1 MKRALRFIGIMA
13 LGAAAVAIIAMGVAY
28 SGAYNVSATSGH
40 TRLVEKTLN
49 DLMIRSVRAHA
60 RDIVSPVSMD
70 FRDRAVLEKGAGHFE
85 QMCRTCHG
93 APGKEPDPWLLYP
106 PAPDLVDALREKKWR
121 DAEVFWIIKHGIK
134 DTAMGAFGGTHPGAH
149 TDEEIWGMTALIR
162 QFPTLSAAEY
172 VAMSELGRIKR
183 ESEGVG
189 HGAGQQQGAAQQH
202 GAGQQPQQPS
212 GQQPQKSEPAKS
224 GEPHKH

>member
-1 MKRALRFIGIMA
+1 MAIG
-13 LGAAAVAIIAMGVAY
+13 AVALAVVAALVVY

-40 TRLVEKTLN
+40 TGMVERTLN
-49 DLMIRSVRAHA
+49 TLMVRSVRAHA

-70 FRDRAVLEKGAGHFE
+70 FRDRAVLEKAAGHFE
-85 QMCRTCHG
+85 SMCRTCHG

-106 PAPDLVDALREKKWR
+106 PAPDLSDALRDKRWT

-149 TDEEIWGMTALIR
+149 SDEEIWGMTASIR
-162 QFPTLSAAEY
+162 QFQSLSAAQY
-172 VAMSELGRIKR
+172 TAMSELGRIKQT
-183 ESEGVG
+183 SEGG
-189 HGAGQQQGAAQQH
+189 MHRAERQQQQAPQEQQ
-202 GAGQQPQQPS
+202 APPQQQQQKTE
-212 GQQPQKSEPAKS
+212 GQKT